1 MTQTIA
7 KTARI
12 EVFDPA
18 MCCSTGVCGTDVDQ
32 NLVTFAADAAW
43 AVYFLAGGKPRQA
56 VPTKLLR
63 QYAIERAAPGASH
76 SHAGASRAR
85 SCHPRLA
92 PRLRR

>member
-43 AVYFLAGGKPRQA
+43 APVGESSMATQVAGSTPRRSA
-56 VPTKLLR
+56 
-63 QYAIERAAPGASH
+63 RAANGSVH
-76 SHAGASRAR
+76 EV
-85 SCHPRLA
+85 
-92 PRLRR
+92 

>member
-43 AVYFLAGGKPRQA
+43 APVGESSMAMQAAGCTPSFSAA
-56 VPTKLLR
+56 V
-63 QYAIERAAPGASH
+63 A
-76 SHAGASRAR
+76 
-85 SCHPRLA
+85 
-92 PRLRR
+92 